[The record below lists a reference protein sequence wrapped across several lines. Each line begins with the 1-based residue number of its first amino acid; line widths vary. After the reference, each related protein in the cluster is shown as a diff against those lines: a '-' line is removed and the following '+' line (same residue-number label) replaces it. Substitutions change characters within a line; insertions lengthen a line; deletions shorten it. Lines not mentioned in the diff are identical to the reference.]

1 MSKPG
6 VCRPGSLPRE
16 ESLLVC
22 SGVRWRPA
30 GPLAHGLAHGCVT
43 LVSGPLLTWPS
54 PPHTYTPVSSPVL
67 PRTPVI
73 RAHPTPRWPHRNQL
87 RLRRPISKSGHFGK
101 FWPDVHL
108 LGRGRCSIR
117 CSSLP
122 FMPKKV
128 LAGKAENVRLFQEK
142 GKMVKRHFQ
151 FWKPM
156 PCALKTDDDDALIWP
171 PPVPAEARR
180 R

>member
-1 MSKPG
+1 M
-6 VCRPGSLPRE
+6 
-16 ESLLVC
+16 
-22 SGVRWRPA
+22 
-30 GPLAHGLAHGCVT
+30 AHGCVT

-54 PPHTYTPVSSPVL
+54 PPHTYTPVSSPLL

-108 LGRGRCSIR
+108 LGRGRCSIC

-156 PCALKTDDDDALIWP
+156 PCALKTDDDDALIWLP
-171 PPVPAEARR
+171 PAPQRLGGDDRLGSCLHASIALPRLPLRR
-180 R
+180 SWGSHVLRWPL